1 VTIAIVLI
9 VSEPTSISFCKISAF
24 LPSKIAMNP
33 AVAFTL
39 ILLSLMIGSGVVSAS
54 WGFTLGRQALTG
66 VRQPEAR
73 PSSGAPVSREP
84 AAKGQGTIVLLNE
97 KEILQDVQ
105 ARINGGG

>member
-1 VTIAIVLI
+1 
-9 VSEPTSISFCKISAF
+9 
-24 LPSKIAMNP
+24 MNP

-73 PSSGAPVSREP
+73 PTSGTPITNDPASSSHGAV
-84 AAKGQGTIVLLNE
+84 VLLNE
-97 KEILQDVQ
+97 AEILQQVQ
-105 ARINGGG
+105 ARISGGG